1 MEKYSR
7 KAAGGKCKTSEKFGI
22 ASKTK
27 GGQKNYKAI
36 QEIPGKHQMV
46 YLSLSFFNYSEKDME
61 PVRQGVYFQGV

>member
-1 MEKYSR
+1 MHQTHKWIQAKIIELKINTNRERMEKYSR

-36 QEIPGKHQMV
+36 QEIPGKH
-46 YLSLSFFNYSEKDME
+46 
-61 PVRQGVYFQGV
+61 

>member
-36 QEIPGKHQMV
+36 QEIPGKH
-46 YLSLSFFNYSEKDME
+46 
-61 PVRQGVYFQGV
+61 